1 MIISV
6 FPFGER
12 ASYCLPLPNII
23 RHIKAG
29 TYKEVVAKAR
39 QYYRQIEGRQL
50 REALQHVPSFSPAGH
65 FKSALRSESL
75 VSYSGCVLLE
85 TDCLPDDLLAE
96 VRQVAE
102 NDPFTLACF
111 QNALGDRLEI
121 LVRTGG
127 SIENYRTTFYQL
139 VDYYE
144 ANLPVALNTDHDYP
158 YRLCS
163 MSHDPL
169 AYYNPGASS
178 FEAMLV
184 NTPTMPPVLRERRAK
199 KGQLPTRQ
207 SSFQSIPSAKMPVA
221 NFN

>member
-6 FPFGER
+6 FPSGER

-50 REALQHVPSFSPAGH
+50 REALQHVPSFSSAGH
-65 FKSALRSESL
+65 FKSALRPESL

-96 VRQVAE
+96 VRQLAE
-102 NDPFTLACF
+102 SDPFTLACF

-127 SIENYRTTFYQL
+127 LIENYRTTFYQL

-144 ANLPVALNTDHDYP
+144 ANLPVALNTDYDYP

-169 AYYNPGASS
+169 AYFNPGASS

-184 NTPTMPPVLRERRAK
+184 NAPKVSPVLRERRAK

-207 SSFQSIPSAKMPVA
+207 SSFQSIPTGKIPVA
-221 NFN
+221 SFN

>member
-6 FPFGER
+6 FPSGER

-65 FKSALRSESL
+65 FKSTLRPESL

-96 VRQVAE
+96 VRQLAE

-111 QNALGDRLEI
+111 ENALGDRLEI

-127 SIENYRTTFYQL
+127 PIENYRTTFYQL

-144 ANLPVALNTDHDYP
+144 STLPVSMNTEHDYP
-158 YRLCS
+158 YRLCC

-178 FEAMLV
+178 FEAMLT
-184 NTPTMPPVLRERRAK
+184 NAPTVPPVLRERKTGKSAATAM
-199 KGQLPTRQ
+199 QPA
-207 SSFQSIPSAKMPVA
+207 FQQISNLKIPVA